1 MTPTS
6 KILSF
11 DSPAILSLVEAYQAN
26 CLYRHDRG
34 TIRVYTRILRH
45 FLTWVSKRSG
55 KTNQFQPE
63 LLTTAAVDQYL
74 STLTQQGYSLSHR
87 KRAKS
92 VIKQFCQWLVEEK
105 GGLTRNPAYGVTFP
119 SSSSTPPA
127 PHVLTP
133 AQRYILHALVA
144 QEDRR
149 GKALFALGY
158 RVGCRAID
166 VVNLRFCDV
175 HVGPRSG
182 WLHLAGEG
190 AQSRDIDLSNEAR
203 RLLYDYQ
210 QHRAHDQGSL
220 YFFTSQ
226 RSPQLTA
233 DGLYHWF
240 RALKRKATPQD
251 QELIA
256 DVSFHDLRDDFAHR
270 AKEAGWTLEELAYYL
285 GYMMKGT
292 LTLQTTIRYTQMT
305 RAQVKE
311 KLKILKR

>member
-1 MTPTS
+1 MSCQHRYDAETLR
-6 KILSF
+6 I
-11 DSPAILSLVEAYQAN
+11 
-26 CLYRHDRG
+26 
-34 TIRVYTRILRH
+34 YTHILRH
-45 FLTWVSKRSG
+45 FLAWVSKHSG
-55 KTNQFQPE
+55 KTKQFQPE
-63 LLTTAAVDQYL
+63 LLTSTVVDQYF
-74 STLTQQGYSLSHR
+74 SMLTQQGYSRSHR

-92 VIKQFCQWLVEEK
+92 VIQQFCQWLVEEK
-105 GGLTRNPAYGVTFP
+105 ASLTRNPAHGVVIP
-119 SSSSTPPA
+119 RSSSTPPT

-144 QEDRR
+144 RENRR

-158 RVGCRAID
+158 WVGCRVTDILD
-166 VVNLRFCDV
+166 LRVCHV
-175 HVGPRSG
+175 HVGPRTRSG

-190 AQSRDIDLSNEAR
+190 AQSRDIDPGNEAR

-210 QHRAHDQGSL
+210 QHRVHDQGSP

-233 DGLYHWF
+233 DGLYHWC
-240 RALKRKATPQD
+240 RALKRKAAPQD
-251 QELIA
+251 HQLIA

-285 GYMMKGT
+285 GYITMQGT
-292 LTLQTTIRYTQMT
+292 LTLQSTVRYTQMT

-311 KLKILKR
+311 KLKIVKR